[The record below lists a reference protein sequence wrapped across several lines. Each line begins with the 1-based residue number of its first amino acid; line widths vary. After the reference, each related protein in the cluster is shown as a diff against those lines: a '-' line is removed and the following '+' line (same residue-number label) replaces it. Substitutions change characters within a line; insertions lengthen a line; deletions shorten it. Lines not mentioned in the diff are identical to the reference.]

1 MREIFS
7 RGDTDLTFGAHTQLW
22 RRRRREEIKSSS
34 TLVWRVCVTNTHAHR
49 KRRSAKLCCKVEGKF
64 FCHYLFSGSILF
76 IYFTHAKK
84 KIHHTQTHAEKKK
97 STKFAHAKRAQTIAM
112 IIDEMV
118 MIVWRASE
126 RGRAREWERKGRIG
140 KPKICKHAPHFP
152 RARSPL
158 SIHPLGFFF
167 SNCQKKTMSELER
180 RIARIRERRGKEK
193 EDAHQLVGP
202 SEMIGLI
209 EGGDRIDS
217 RPTGVFFFFFLGFVC
232 EFFLWNRLDQLDW
245 ITFRG
250 FGLDRWFTIFD
261 RGFFARFEKS
271 SLVSIFFLL
280 KCFSS

>member
-167 SNCQKKTMSELER
+167 SNCQKKNDEW
-180 RIARIRERRGKEK
+180 IREKNSENKREKRQREGRR
-193 EDAHQLVGP
+193 ASTCWPVGDDWAYRRRRP
-202 SEMIGLI
+202 
-209 EGGDRIDS
+209 DRFSADGS
-217 RPTGVFFFFFLGFVC
+217 FFFSFFLDLFVS
-232 EFFLWNRLDQLDW
+232 FFFEIDW
-245 ITFRG
+245 INWIGSLSGVSVWIDDLRFLTEG
-250 FGLDRWFTIFD
+250 FLRDL
-261 RGFFARFEKS
+261 KS
-271 SLVSIFFLL
+271 RV
-280 KCFSS
+280 